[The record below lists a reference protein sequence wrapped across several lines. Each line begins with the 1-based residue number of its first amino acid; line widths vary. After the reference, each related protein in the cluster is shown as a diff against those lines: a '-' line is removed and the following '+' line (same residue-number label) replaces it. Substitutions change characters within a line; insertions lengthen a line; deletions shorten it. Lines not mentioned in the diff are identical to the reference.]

1 MKKIATMNGF
11 LDLFPYGASE
21 LRRVFERY
29 LLTALLISVAFHF
42 LLLGSYFLAGYLQ
55 RQAEPPMDR
64 VVRLVKYTDLGPPP
78 SISEEAAPP
87 AVAVSLPV
95 ARPTI
100 GVPVPVKDD
109 QISEETTIA
118 TQSEMATA
126 PVLSMGMGSGDSLVV
141 TEIPDVM
148 PDINDFVAVEVE
160 PVVVVQVDP
169 VYPNVARLAE
179 VEGTVYIKVLVDK
192 EGKVKKAVPVEGPE
206 IFYEEAI
213 KASMKWVF
221 KPALQRDKPV
231 PVWVVIPFRFSMKG

>member
-1 MKKIATMNGF
+1 M
-11 LDLFPYGASE
+11 
-21 LRRVFERY
+21 
-29 LLTALLISVAFHF
+29 
-42 LLLGSYFLAGYLQ
+42 
-55 RQAEPPMDR
+55 
-64 VVRLVKYTDLGPPP
+64 
-78 SISEEAAPP
+78 
-87 AVAVSLPV
+87 
-95 ARPTI
+95 
-100 GVPVPVKDD
+100 PVPVKDD